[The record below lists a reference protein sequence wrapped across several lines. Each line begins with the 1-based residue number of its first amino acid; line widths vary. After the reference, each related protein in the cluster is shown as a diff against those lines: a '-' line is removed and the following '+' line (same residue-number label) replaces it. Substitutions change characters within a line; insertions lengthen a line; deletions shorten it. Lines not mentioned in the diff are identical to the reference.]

1 MVLAIGLAGLPLPA
15 LAAESDATLVRRLAE
30 EAYVDGR
37 YSEASN
43 FYRVAFQY
51 DHDPWLLYA
60 RAAAEQRAGNFE
72 NAIGLYSWYIATD
85 PPEDKRKAAEA
96 SLGVCK
102 LEQSGRTEH
111 HVMPPPGSS
120 ALPEGYEAP
129 STTNERS
136 DGRDRR
142 DRPVWQDPL
151 GLSLGVAGLSGV
163 IIGGGLLGGARR
175 AVSSDEFE
183 ASYQGYTEGV
193 DKARRLRIGA
203 SVTFGIAAAAL
214 VGSAIAYTLA
224 GKRKRQRERLSLSP
238 TGLRLRF

>member
-1 MVLAIGLAGLPLPA
+1 MVAVGLAGLPLPV
-15 LAAESDATLVRRLAE
+15 LAADSDANLVRRLAE

-37 YSEASN
+37 YAEASN

-111 HVMPPPGSS
+111 RVMSPPGSS

-129 STTNERS
+129 STKTER
-136 DGRDRR
+136 RDRR

-151 GLSLGVAGLSGV
+151 GLSLGVAGLSGFV
-163 IIGGGLLGGARR
+163 IAGGLLGGARR
-175 AVSSDEFE
+175 ALSTDEFE
-183 ASYQGYTEGV
+183 ASYQGYTDGI

-203 SVTFGIAAAAL
+203 SVTFGLAAAAV
-214 VGSAIAYTLA
+214 VGSAIAYTFA
-224 GKRKRQRERLSLSP
+224 ANRKRQRERLSLSP

>member
-1 MVLAIGLAGLPLPA
+1 MVLAVGLAGLPLPA

-102 LEQSGRTEH
+102 LEYAGRTEH

-120 ALPEGYEAP
+120 ALPEGYEPP
-129 STTNERS
+129 STTPERS
-136 DGRDRR
+136 DRR

-151 GLSLGVAGLSGV
+151 GLSLGAAGLGGF
-163 IIGGGLLGGARR
+163 IIAGGLLGGARR
-175 AVSSDEFE
+175 ALSSDEFQ
-183 ASYQGYTEGV
+183 ASYQGYSEGV

-214 VGSAIAYTLA
+214 VGSAVAYTFA
-224 GKRKRQRERLSLSP
+224 AKRKRHRERLSLSP